1 MKYYNSV
8 WKVAMYIRISNNDG
22 NNESESVANQREI
35 IKKHIDSFD
44 DGDYII
50 VDEYIDDGISGT
62 TDEKRTAFQ
71 RMLKDIQAGLI
82 NCVIV
87 KDLAR
92 SFRNYS
98 DQGYYLD
105 EWFPRHNVR
114 FISLYHQSLDTLKDN
129 YNIRN
134 IMIPIQG
141 IINENYCAELS
152 VKIRMAKETQ
162 RKRGEYTGNWGPY
175 GYIVDSENRHR
186 LAVDPEAAEIVKTI
200 FSMFLDGKSRSDI
213 TRYLNDAKVL
223 CPSEY
228 RKKVLQYNYH
238 TYFAEKSRMP
248 LWSSTTVTRILKNQI
263 YCGDMVQGRQLSKSY
278 KLSKVENIPEAE
290 WVIVKNTH
298 DAIIA
303 RETFEQAQAIL
314 EKAYSPK
321 KKIKHD
327 GLYSGIIFCGDCGKA
342 MYRSNARQKSC
353 QYYCCNTYRAQS
365 RNACTQHY
373 ITEDQLNE
381 VVLKAIQQYV
391 YLVCEYERVMAVTDN
406 SSVDKKICKTEKGST
421 VSKSEEK
428 QRYTLLKRK
437 AYMDWKD
444 GKITRDEYH
453 ELKKEYEAIIEGFND
468 EILEVEDVRKKS
480 ELQNDNTLSVIK
492 MFKKYQ
498 NITMLTREILQELI
512 QRIEIYEGK
521 INIHFKAKDDL
532 LYLDEQMLAV
542 NNI

>member
-1 MKYYNSV
+1 MRYYDSV
-8 WKVAMYIRISNNDG
+8 WKVAMYIRISNSDG

-35 IKKHIDSFD
+35 IKKHIDNFD

-114 FISLYHQSLDTLKDN
+114 FISLYHQPLDTLKDN

-141 IINENYCAELS
+141 IINENYSAELS
-152 VKIRMAKETQ
+152 VKVRMAKEAQ
-162 RKRGEYTGNWGPY
+162 RKRGEYTGNWGVY
-175 GYIVDSENRHR
+175 GYIVDPENRYR
-186 LAVDPEAAEIVKTI
+186 LAIDPEAAEIVKKI
-200 FSMFLDGKSRSDI
+200 FTMFLNGKKRSDI
-213 TRYLNDAKVL
+213 TRYLNETKVL

-228 RKKVLQYNYH
+228 RKNILQNNYYSH
-238 TYFAEKSRMP
+238 FAEISSMP
-248 LWSSTTVTRILKNQI
+248 FWSSTTVTNILKNHI

-278 KLSKVENIPEAE
+278 KLSKVENIPEDD

-298 DAIIA
+298 DAIID
-303 RETFEQAQAIL
+303 RETFKQAQVLL
-314 EKAYSPK
+314 EKTYSPK
-321 KKIKHD
+321 KKMKYHN
-327 GLYSGIIFCGDCGKA
+327 LYSGIIFCGDCGKA
-342 MYRSNARQKSC
+342 MFRSNARRKTC
-353 QYYCCNTYRAQS
+353 QYYCCNTHRTQS
-365 RNACTQHY
+365 KDVCTKHY
-373 ITEDQLNE
+373 ITEEQLNE

-391 YLVCEYERVMAVTDN
+391 YLVCEYERVIAVIDN
-406 SSVDKKICKTEKGST
+406 SLVEKKTYKAEKKST
-421 VSKSEEK
+421 FSKSEEK

-437 AYMDWKD
+437 AYMDWKES
-444 GKITRDEYH
+444 KITRDEYH

-468 EILEVEDVRKKS
+468 EIIEVEDAQKNGRL
-480 ELQNDNTLSVIK
+480 ENDNMLNVIK
-492 MFKKYQ
+492 MFKKYR
-498 NITMLTREILQELI
+498 NITMLTREILLELV
-512 QRIEIYEGK
+512 QRIDVYEGK
-521 INIHFKAKDDL
+521 INIHFKAKNDL
-532 LYLDEQMLAV
+532 LYLDGQMLAV

>member
-44 DGDYII
+44 YGDYII

-114 FISLYHQSLDTLKDN
+114 FISLYHQPLDTLKDN

-141 IINENYCAELS
+141 IINENYSAELS
-152 VKIRMAKETQ
+152 VKVRMAKEAQ
-162 RKRGEYTGNWGPY
+162 RKRGEYTGNWGVY
-175 GYIVDSENRHR
+175 GYIVDPENRYR
-186 LAVDPEAAEIVKTI
+186 LAIDPEAAEIVKKI
-200 FSMFLDGKSRSDI
+200 FTMFLNGKKRSDI
-213 TRYLNDAKVL
+213 TRYLNETKVL

-228 RKKVLQYNYH
+228 RKNILQNNYYSH
-238 TYFAEKSRMP
+238 FAEISSIP
-248 LWSSTTVTRILKNQI
+248 LWSSTTVTNILKNQI

-303 RETFEQAQAIL
+303 RETFEQVQAIL

-327 GLYSGIIFCGDCGKA
+327 
-342 MYRSNARQKSC
+342 
-353 QYYCCNTYRAQS
+353 
-365 RNACTQHY
+365 
-373 ITEDQLNE
+373 
-381 VVLKAIQQYV
+381 
-391 YLVCEYERVMAVTDN
+391 VT
-406 SSVDKKICKTEKGST
+406 
-421 VSKSEEK
+421 
-428 QRYTLLKRK
+428 
-437 AYMDWKD
+437 
-444 GKITRDEYH
+444 
-453 ELKKEYEAIIEGFND
+453 
-468 EILEVEDVRKKS
+468 
-480 ELQNDNTLSVIK
+480 
-492 MFKKYQ
+492 
-498 NITMLTREILQELI
+498 
-512 QRIEIYEGK
+512 
-521 INIHFKAKDDL
+521 
-532 LYLDEQMLAV
+532 
-542 NNI
+542 